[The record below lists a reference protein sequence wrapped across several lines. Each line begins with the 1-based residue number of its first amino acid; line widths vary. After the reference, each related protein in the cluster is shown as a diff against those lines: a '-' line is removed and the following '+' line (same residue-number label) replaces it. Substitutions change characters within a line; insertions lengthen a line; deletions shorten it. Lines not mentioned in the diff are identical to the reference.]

1 MIKNN
6 KKNKAIENS
15 EIFIYFSIA
24 LVTVVLML
32 IAPMLNKSI
41 YAKSSTLPANFE
53 KGKALEN
60 AITKESGEALQNYMK
75 VYENSKNITGSY
87 YTENAR
93 YLHNKGI
100 KDPYV
105 DDNKYSKYEGPVID
119 NHKNFLPEGYFWDN
133 SGQALRSLL
142 GPDAKG
148 NTESVNFAKDLLNPY
163 AGILC
168 FYEGKRLPSGSQIS
182 AEMFKGGLRN
192 TGAGQVLDRYVFRDG
207 SVFDKI
213 KQEVSSKQG
222 KGTPSKEIGIDS
234 TVNQPDFEL
243 YGALGGAAGYF
254 GGPGISLASLTAKA
268 GSRKEGLNTGVQN
281 GLLMPTPIVRS
292 DESAV
297 NSAWTQKE
305 QNDKDSLNDIFNGN
319 SVGITPKRWDSLY
332 SGQVAAYKSSRDPIF
347 RYTNKKATNNETDEE
362 HDGLYEDI
370 TGGHQMSASTIIAK
384 HWSFPALMAQQNT
397 SIWGQD
403 NFVQSVIEQIKRDG
417 QKGVDSFQGPV
428 WQSGEVDHVQHPK
441 DGTTAEGNKKKAAER
456 HFINTAEAKRLSE
469 FVRQYE
475 EYQKLFT
482 KWNENNKRDIEEWN
496 TDGNTAK
503 VVNSRTEPQI
513 RYILPKDFHKDRL
526 VPQSNGQY
534 APNPKIQYQPKIESA
549 QVGKSLQEVSK
560 VKFDKNS
567 QKWLVGPYRLK
578 YFKHELKDKVKPDR
592 ANEGK
597 IVSDITEIQLFGVY
611 EKGTKYTQDKD
622 PNKVDPNSN
631 NYKDKIDPDRFG
643 TKTEDANYS
652 HVKSWSFITK
662 KGTLAKNAYP
672 DPDEEFYIAVDYDP
686 ALKKIAKARFVFGY
700 MVQGTEYTKIVGT
713 YNLAKPK
720 KKDAVNTVTIGNGK
734 KTTREK
740 YDVVPGT
747 GGGAVNYSPGSL
759 LTTGSPVF
767 DQARNFM
774 PLNGNMFGR
783 YYSLGGAGSVT
794 TPGGTVPLP
803 QTAGYGNYNE
813 QYGTRVPPTANEHV
827 NITWEVTYNI
837 EMQTITILEKGA
849 GRWGEE
855 IALEIEFD
863 QLDSTTE
870 PAPNGPRKPRDTQLR
885 LPIGGTVW
893 EDTIKD
899 NKKHTGYNNLLD
911 KGSEKGIAGV
921 RVRIHRNFV
930 ELNANKSVKR
940 IIRKEVARVYRR
952 DTGELVDITANPI
965 ITDENGNWGGF
976 DIHDVGFNTRELQ
989 EMGGVS
995 NSKNYA
1001 ILFDATFDFDGIMYE
1016 PVMPLQ
1022 TEENNIDNGKKVN
1035 TEVFKDGQS
1044 IYNTT
1049 TTEEKKKYLN
1059 SSFAIENYADR
1070 EEYNRKHA
1078 EITGGKEQD
1087 GSLNTQGSAQGV
1099 DANGTRNNIKTKL
1112 DYKGTQTTS
1121 GTTTQR
1127 FKSDYQMKK
1136 TNGRA
1141 LDEAYF
1147 NDFIE
1152 ASTMFLGINLPTNE
1166 QIVYDNNGYYDDRTG
1181 GNSNITGSNAP
1192 TNNGSGVNKFANN
1205 VLNKLGNTGSLNGAN
1220 GILPSNNGVNNRNG
1234 GNAGSWWNNIFGGA
1248 GNRVISNAANNS
1260 TLWGKIQNAGV
1271 KASEVLEQ
1279 VIGYGKLT
1287 GALLDDLVDLGAIK
1301 KNPIEK
1307 VLSKVDKATN
1317 TLRTMIEKG
1326 LVSGQKIDEIIKNGG
1341 SKAEIVTEIL
1351 KETRVSN
1358 KLSDWIEKK
1367 TGIRVDI
1374 EDDRIPTNYP
1384 DNMSIEDMVADMRNR
1399 GLVLYENGLNI
1410 NTAAAQAKTG
1420 KTAEQITSEIS
1431 KTLGLKVKTAANTSE
1446 VSWQD
1451 VVKGQT
1457 GKYAGTVLG
1466 ELGNNGK
1473 VSGSSLEKAI
1483 DKGALAASI
1492 IDDLAKT
1499 GSININV
1506 AGFDINVNKDVKD
1519 MLNQVLSQ
1527 SGVAGSTI
1535 SDLLNNG
1542 KVDISKVWE
1551 SIYKEG
1557 GIDLGKWENLIKD
1570 GKHDNLIWKSIGGS
1584 TGGNSTGEA
1593 TDESVDGSYGQY
1605 AGVYYSQRSYM
1616 NEINLGLKRRHVDM
1630 ETTKEL
1636 NSALVIANKKAYNY
1650 LYKTLYDEYLSDAE
1664 KAKGLGRTIDV
1675 NMEDL
1680 QKGRD
1685 ANKTQRFL
1693 DIYKTDYIYRTSMYT
1708 SNPEVLKLLKEE
1720 IDYEKSLDKSP
1731 KNTDPNRGNHDDT
1744 RQVDVFLTYKIQVV
1758 NSSPVDAIYVSQLN
1772 DIHSNKMEL
1781 VQTEIKKEVQL
1792 DPNTNIEKEGID
1804 LKGTQTTIPVSKYLV
1819 HGKEEPISKLDLSQA
1834 DQAKLKELKWSTSND
1849 RVPAQSGDYTTTQ
1862 TEGTVQNAGFMLKPG
1877 ERADVFNTYRVKNA
1891 LKVENVSQKDLGELK
1906 DKIGKDDGIKVL
1918 KNALELG
1925 DFTNVA
1931 EIGAFASY
1939 NVHTGTYSG
1948 KIDRDSAPSN
1958 FTTNKAKDGKFVLED
1973 DTDDAPGINI
1983 RIPEGNKEKTSRELT
1998 GTVWEDKQNTLNRG
2012 ILTGDGKM
2020 SANEKGI
2027 PNHPVTLEE
2036 RLSFKAR
2043 QIDDKPNLR
2052 YADVR
2057 NGLPYFDL
2065 GFVWPEQIKSE
2076 TGDIEMSLKG
2086 VTGFESNVK
2095 TNEKGEYKFT
2105 GVPAGNF
2112 VVSLNYS
2119 SPSKENLTKVFADKN
2134 NQGRNILNAV
2144 QNAAISRDE
2153 LVETVKDDNK
2163 DRKVK
2168 WYNGESFKTTQFYAN
2183 DKQESNLNTTWLAK
2197 DKDENKDTQILSYAR
2212 DDEGRR
2218 VQVTKNI
2225 DTFKNNVVDTLNV
2238 FTTADRNS
2246 IDNEKLK
2253 LAHTYTSM
2261 NATTPKINFSI
2272 EYYEK
2277 LQKSKPG
2284 SAVILNELSDIY
2296 YIEGIY
2302 KNKQNA
2308 NKKFE
2313 NTDYNVKNV
2322 NLGIV
2327 QRPESKIVLNKE
2339 ITNIVINTADGQE
2352 TINLKYNI
2360 KSKIDKAEVA
2370 NLNNVN
2376 YGGHEELYARLKV
2389 SRELD
2394 TDNSKGQDLVLSL
2407 DRTEL
2412 TDGKAKDENQR
2423 KSVKSGF
2430 RYINIDDSVMQNATI
2445 KVRYGIYAYN
2455 LSQLDR
2461 TIDTSIEDTN
2471 KYREEAYKTGMPDE
2485 PAQTLGRLAH
2495 QGMARYNYGKYVG
2508 PEYYIAKGNTPLT
2521 ENEKAKIKI
2530 RQLLDI
2536 VDNGATVNAG
2546 DAENAAWTAAN
2557 KADLKGLIN
2566 GVKNDE
2572 TAKEANYV
2580 DENGIRY
2587 IEEVSNKQNST
2598 NNNTRSNLLVLKES
2612 STYISPVDPYAT
2624 IERVYKNQNG
2634 YANSPKEDDF
2644 VRTWNIRTDRTSSG
2658 SSTSN
2663 DLTFQNMAEVLSYH
2677 TSNGRRTEFTPGMMI
2692 TEMDKVN
2699 QLGDGTLP
2707 GKGKPGNITSKENN
2721 LDRAYMVAAESTG
2734 ASATEIVTLSP
2745 PTGLNEA
2752 RTLEYIRKNAL
2763 LIASSVAVVL
2773 TTTVVIVMIVRKRQK

>member
-6 KKNKAIENS
+6 KKNKAIKNS
-15 EIFIYFSIA
+15 EIIIYFSIA

-41 YAKSSTLPANFE
+41 YAKSSTLPASFE
-53 KGKALEN
+53 KGKALQN
-60 AITKESGEALQNYMK
+60 AITKESGETLQNYMK
-75 VYENSKNITGSY
+75 VYENSQSIASSY

-100 KDPYV
+100 EKAYV

-133 SGQALRSLL
+133 SGQAIRNIL
-142 GPDAKG
+142 GSG
-148 NTESVNFAKDLLNPY
+148 NTEGVNFAKDLLNPY

-192 TGAGQVLDRYVFRDG
+192 VPAGKVLNDYIFKDN
-207 SVFDKI
+207 SVFEKI
-213 KQEVSSKQG
+213 KAEVSKKESKGAQP
-222 KGTPSKEIGIDS
+222 KDIEINS
-234 TVNQPDFEL
+234 TVKQPDFEL
-243 YGALGGAAGYF
+243 NLPLGGAANYF
-254 GGPGISLASLTAKA
+254 GGVGMSLASAATGGK
-268 GSRKEGLNTGVQN
+268 RKEGLNVQTTN
-281 GLLMPTPIVRS
+281 GLLMPTPIVKA
-292 DESAV
+292 DEGAV
-297 NSAWTQKE
+297 SSAWRQKE
-305 QNDKDSLNDIFNGN
+305 QNDKDSLNDLLNGN
-319 SVGITPKRWDSLY
+319 SFGITPKPWTSIYLGSEAGGKATTDP
-332 SGQVAAYKSSRDPIF
+332 AYK
-347 RYTNKKATNNETDEE
+347 YTNKIAKSGETDEE

-370 TGGHQMSASTIIAK
+370 TGGHQLTTSTVVAK
-384 HWSFPALMAQQNT
+384 TWSFPALMAQQNT
-397 SIWGQD
+397 SIWGED
-403 NFVQSVIEQIKRDG
+403 NFVQSVVTQIKKEGD
-417 QKGVDSFQGPV
+417 KGVDSLQGPA
-428 WQSGEVDHVQHPK
+428 WQSAEVDHVQHPNNN
-441 DGTTAEGNKKKAAER
+441 TTAEGNKKKAAQR
-456 HFINTAEAKRLSE
+456 LFINAPEAKRLSE

-475 EYQKLFT
+475 DYQDKF
-482 KWNENNKRDIEEWN
+482 NNWISKNQRDIENWN

-503 VVNSRTEPQI
+503 VVNSRVEPQL
-513 RYILPKDFHKDRL
+513 RYILPKNFHKDREI
-526 VPQSNGQY
+526 PNSNGQL

-549 QVGKSLQEVSK
+549 QVGKSIQEVSK

-567 QKWLVGPYRLK
+567 QKWLVGPYKLK
-578 YFKHELKDKVKPDR
+578 YFKHELKDKVRADR

-611 EKGTKYTQDKD
+611 DNGTKYTQDKD
-622 PNKVDPNSN
+622 PNKVDPNGNS
-631 NYKDKIDPDRFG
+631 YKDKIDPDRFG
-643 TKTEDANYS
+643 TQRQDANYS

-662 KGTLAKNAYP
+662 KGTLEKSAHP
-672 DPDEEFYIAVDYDP
+672 EPDEEFYIAVDYDP
-686 ALKKIAKARFVFGY
+686 ALRKIAKARFVFGY

-713 YNLAKPK
+713 YNIAKPK
-720 KKDAVNTVTIGNGK
+720 KKDAVKNVKIGEGK
-734 KTTREK
+734 TTTREK

-747 GGGAVNYSPGSL
+747 GGQTVNYSPGPVIS
-759 LTTGSPVF
+759 TGAPVF
-767 DQARNFM
+767 DQARNYM

-783 YYSLGGAGSVT
+783 FYSLGGAGSAT
-794 TPGGTVPLP
+794 TPAGTVPLP

-1192 TNNGSGVNKFANN
+1192 TNNGSGVNRFANN

-1234 GNAGSWWNNIFGGA
+1234 GNAGSWWNNIFGGS

-1301 KNPIEK
+1301 TNPIEK

-1341 SKAEIVTEIL
+1341 SKAEIVTKIL

-1431 KTLGLKVKTAANTSE
+1431 KTLGFKTKAATTTGDI
-1446 VSWQD
+1446 SWQD

-1758 NSSPVDAIYVSQLN
+1758 NSSPVDAVYISQLN
-1772 DIHSNKMEL
+1772 DIHTNKMEL

-1804 LKGTQTTIPVSKYLV
+1804 LKGTQTTIPVSKYLI

-1862 TEGTVQNAGFMLKPG
+1862 TEGTIENAGFMLKPG

-1891 LKVENVSQKDLGELK
+1891 LQVQNVSQKDLGELK
-1906 DKIGKDDGIKVL
+1906 DKIGKEDGIKVL

-1939 NVHTGTYSG
+1939 NVHTGTYSA

-1958 FTTNKAKDGKFVLED
+1958 FTTNKSKDGKYVIED

-1983 RIPEGNKEKTSRELT
+1983 RIPEGAKEKVSRELT

-2020 SANEKGI
+2020 TSNEKGI
-2027 PNHPVTLEE
+2027 PNQPVTLEE

-2308 NKKFE
+2308 NNKFE

-2352 TINLKYNI
+2352 PINLKYNI

-2734 ASATEIVTLSP
+2734 AAATEIVTLSP